1 MTPTPPQEK
10 REMLLTLHKLS
21 KILVNPRNPWY
32 NISEV
37 ISVEYTVK
45 TNIGEMPIEDYR
57 DIKARQLGFD
67 DYDDMYSQGYRL
79 GDPYDIGSDAE

>member
-1 MTPTPPQEK
+1 M
-10 REMLLTLHKLS
+10 
-21 KILVNPRNPWY
+21 
-32 NISEV
+32 
-37 ISVEYTVK
+37 EYTVK